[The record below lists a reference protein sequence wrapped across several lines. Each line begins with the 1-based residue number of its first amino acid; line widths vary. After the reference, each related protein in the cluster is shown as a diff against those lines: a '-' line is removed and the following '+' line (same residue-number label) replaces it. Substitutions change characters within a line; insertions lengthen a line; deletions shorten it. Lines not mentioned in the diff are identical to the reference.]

1 MIRLAQPT
9 EPYWIDLGAGCRMKV
24 RPPTTALMETART
37 ATRRRLE
44 ELRAAAGEVAGA
56 GASVTGLP
64 DLADPDV
71 FAGEFS
77 ARLSE
82 TLARFAVV
90 DWEGFLLADGTPAPL
105 TAENLRLA
113 MQIDAVG
120 RTFVGLYLTSLEELA
135 AEGNA
140 SAPAP
145 NGSSAAGATTARA
158 AQDPAG

>member
-9 EPYWIDLGAGCRMKV
+9 EPYWLDLGSGV
-24 RPPTTALMETART
+24 RLQVKPPTTALMETARV

-44 ELRAAAGEVAGA
+44 ELRAAAAEVAGA

-64 DLADPDV
+64 DLSNPDV

-82 TLARFAVV
+82 TMANFAVV
-90 DWEGFLLADGTPAPL
+90 AWDGFLMPDGTVAPL
-105 TAENLRLA
+105 TPENLRLA
-113 MQIDAVG
+113 MSIDAVG
-120 RTFVGLYLTSLEELA
+120 RSFIGLYLTSLEELIS
-135 AEGNA
+135 EGNG

-145 NGSSAAGATTARA
+145 NGSSAAGATTAPA
-158 AQDPAG
+158 AQDPAA

>member
-1 MIRLAQPT
+1 MIRLAQPS
-9 EPYWIDLGAGCRMKV
+9 EPYWIDLGAGCRLKV
-24 RPPTTALMETART
+24 RPPTTALMETARV

-44 ELRAAAGEVAGA
+44 ELRTAAAEVAGA
-56 GASVTGLP
+56 GASVSGLP

-82 TLARFAVV
+82 TMAIFAVV
-90 DWEGFLLADGTPAPL
+90 DWEGFLMPDGAPAPL

-113 MQIDAVG
+113 MRIDAVG
-120 RTFVGLYLTSLEELA
+120 RSFIGLYLTSLEELA
-135 AEGNA
+135 AEGNG

-145 NGSSAAGATTARA
+145 SGSSAAGATTAPGA
-158 AQDPAG
+158 PAPAG

>member
-9 EPYWIDLGAGCRMKV
+9 EPYWIDLGAGCRLKV

-37 ATRRRLE
+37 VTRRRLE

-64 DLADPDV
+64 DLSDPDV

-82 TLARFAVV
+82 TMARFAVV
-90 DWEGFLLADGTPAPL
+90 DWEGFLLPDGTPAPL

-145 NGSSAAGATTARA
+145 NGSSAAGATTARV
-158 AQDPAG
+158 AQDPAV